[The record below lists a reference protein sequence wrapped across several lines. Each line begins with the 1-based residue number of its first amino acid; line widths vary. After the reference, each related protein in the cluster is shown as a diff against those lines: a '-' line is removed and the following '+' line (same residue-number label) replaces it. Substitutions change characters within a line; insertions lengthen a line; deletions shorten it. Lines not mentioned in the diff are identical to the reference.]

1 MSDEQTV
8 ITPEAILMYP
18 AVFRPRLNKRRPSA
32 PPKYS
37 AVLVFPAGT
46 DLSSMTAAAAAA
58 GEAKW
63 PGKFATIKGTFPHK
77 VFKQAESY
85 ERFVEI
91 PEFKGCVYI
100 SASNSEQ
107 GKPGVV
113 DANLQPILDEGEIYS
128 GCIVRAQIR
137 FYGYDNESRGI
148 SIALENLMKVRDSKR
163 FGGKLPAEQAFR
175 AVAGAGA
182 AAQSSVDDD
191 DIPF

>member
-1 MSDEQTV
+1 MDEQTV

-18 AVFRPRLNKRRPSA
+18 AVFRPRLNKKRPQN

-37 AVLVFPAGT
+37 CVLVFPAGA
-46 DLSSMTAAAAAA
+46 DLSAMTAAAAAA

-63 PGKFATIKGTFPHK
+63 PGKFQAIKGTFPHK

-85 ERFVEI
+85 ERFIEI
-91 PEFKGCVYI
+91 PEFKGSIYI

-128 GCIVRAQIR
+128 GCIVRAQVR
-137 FYGYDNESRGI
+137 FYAYDNESRGI
-148 SIALENLMKVRDSKR
+148 SVALENLMKVRDGKR
-163 FGGKLPAEQAFR
+163 FGGKLPAEQAFK

-182 AAQSSVDDD
+182 PASTDAD
-191 DIPF
+191 DIAF